1 MTSAPAEPTTGLD
14 YVELIRFALNRR
26 DVRREAWEIFRA
38 TVEGGLL
45 LHDDGA
51 HPRISDV
58 GRCSLEFVTGMRDMH
73 DLERPL
79 DVQLLMLDQGTLS
92 GAWNAAL
99 LAAAL
104 PGRVKLEHQVT
115 LRGVPGHIDALVD
128 CGHPSGAK
136 WYTLE
141 PVEFKLSQT
150 GGQLRSPKEA
160 GKLYQIAQAGMY
172 TDGVNEA
179 AQYIAAE
186 SFVIVTG
193 GPNVGS
199 NKYGVPYPKMR
210 QDRYFVADFRNE
222 IDGEI
227 ERLRTLGALDSP
239 SAPLP
244 PADAKEEWRCASC
257 CFSACERNRNSQRL
271 ML

>member
-1 MTSAPAEPTTGLD
+1 MTSAPVEPTTGLD

-104 PGRVKLEHQVT
+104 PGRVTLEPHVN
-115 LRGVPGHIDALVD
+115 LRGIPGHIDALVALD
-128 CGHPSGAK
+128 GG
-136 WYTLE
+136 TFE
-141 PVEFKLSQT
+141 VVEFKLSQS

-172 TDGVNEA
+172 ADA
-179 AQYIAAE
+179 IAEGGARAD
-186 SFVIVTG
+186 SFVVITS

-227 ERLRTLGALDSP
+227 ERLLTLGALDTP